1 MVAAYTELNPR
12 KFSEIAPMIERIAH
26 FCIGRRK
33 LVVGLLLACTLILS
47 WFAMHIQVRTVFE
60 DMLPSKHEYVKT
72 HEKFKSTFGG
82 SNMVTIMLEV
92 DKGDIFQ
99 QSVLEKVRDLT
110 LGMREVS
117 AVNQFQITS
126 LASKKLKEVHAST
139 SGIESVPLM
148 WPDVPQT
155 AEKMAE
161 LKSSVLRNP
170 LVYGPYVSKDLQATL
185 ITVDF
190 IDEKVDYA
198 TVFQEINAQIAKVDD
213 GSVKIRV
220 VGDPILFG
228 WVSHYLPETVHLV
241 IYALGVTLA
250 MLFVLLRTWRGVVLP
265 LLAGLVSA
273 IWALGICQ
281 ILGINFEPLVIVVAM
296 LITSRAVSHSVQIVN
311 RFDDE
316 LEVQPKAHNEELS
329 RIAARV
335 ALADLFRP
343 GMLGVIADAACMAVV
358 ALSPIPMLQ
367 KLTVLSVVWV
377 STLTVSAVILTPVL
391 LSYIR
396 KPRGFAHSLNL
407 QPVLRKVLDFA
418 VGITLSRARYAV
430 LSVSLLVIVCAG
442 IYSLNLKIGDANPG
456 SPILWPHAKYNQDSG
471 AINSRFEGVDRMFVV
486 IGEDSRP
493 GVVKSNDVLQSM
505 DRFQRFMEVQPEI
518 GGSLSIA
525 DVIPQVNASLHEGNP
540 HYLEMSDNA
549 AINGSLMAML
559 ESVSEPG
566 DMDRLIDKQSANGS
580 VTLMF
585 RDRQGETI
593 RTAVARIKEFIAANP
608 LKEGSW
614 QLAGGVVGVMAAIN
628 EIILSSQI
636 EAIALALLVLA
647 VLCTIVYRSTIAG
660 MLFMVPVIIS
670 NMLTFAFMVWKDI
683 GMNINTV
690 PVAAL
695 GIGLGVDYAFYI
707 ADRVKEEIAIGSSP
721 EHAIR
726 QALHSAGMGVVVTA
740 SVLILSTLLWW
751 ASSLRFQAEMGL
763 LMAIWLSVSAMS
775 ALFVMPSLIYVFRP
789 KFIFGAQVVEAKV
802 ALPQAA

>member
-1 MVAAYTELNPR
+1 
-12 KFSEIAPMIERIAH
+12 MIERIAH
-26 FCIGRRK
+26 FCIHRRK
-33 LVVGLLLACTLILS
+33 LVVGLLLVCTLILS
-47 WFAMHIQVRTVFE
+47 WFALHIQVRTVFE
-60 DMLPSKHEYVKT
+60 DLLPSKHEYVKT
-72 HEKFKSTFGG
+72 HEKFKDTFGG
-82 SNMVTIMLEV
+82 SNMVTVMLEV

-99 QSVLEKVRDLT
+99 KPVLEKVRDLT

-139 SGIESVPLM
+139 SGIESSPLM

-161 LKSSVLRNP
+161 LKSAVLRNP

-190 IDEKVDYA
+190 IDQKVDYA
-198 TVFQEINAQIAKVDD
+198 TVFQEINAQIARVDD
-213 GSVKIRV
+213 GSVKISV

-228 WVSHYLPETVHLV
+228 WVNHYLPETLHLV
-241 IYALGVTLA
+241 LYALGVTLA

-281 ILGINFEPLVIVVAM
+281 LLGISFEPLVIVVAM

-316 LEVQPKAHNEELS
+316 LEAQPQLSDNEVS
-329 RIAARV
+329 DTAARV

-391 LSYIR
+391 LSFIR
-396 KPRGFAHSLNL
+396 KPRGYAHPFNL
-407 QPVLRKVLDFA
+407 QPILRKVLDFA
-418 VGITLSRARYAV
+418 VVITLSRARYVV
-430 LSVSLLVIVCAG
+430 LGTSLVVIVSAG
-442 IYSLNLKIGDANPG
+442 IYALNLKIGDANPG
-456 SPILWPHAKYNQDSG
+456 SPILWPHAKYNQDSK
-471 AINSRFEGVDRMFVV
+471 AINSRFEGVDRLFVV
-486 IGEDSRP
+486 IGDDNQP
-493 GVVKSNDVLQSM
+493 GVVKGNEVLPLM

-540 HYLEMSDNA
+540 HYQEMSDNA
-549 AINGSLMAML
+549 AINASLMAML

-566 DMDRLIDKQSANGS
+566 DMDRFVDRQSANGS

-608 LKEGSW
+608 LKEGHW

-647 VLCTIVYRSTIAG
+647 VLCTIVYRSTTAG

-670 NMLTFAFMVWKDI
+670 NMLTFAFMVWKGI

-721 EHAIR
+721 EHAIS
-726 QALHSAGMGVVVTA
+726 QALHSAGMGVIVTA
-740 SVLILSTLLWW
+740 GVLILSTLLWW

-763 LMAIWLSVSAMS
+763 LMAIWLTVSAMS

-789 KFIFGAQVVEAKV
+789 KFIFGTQGGDAKV
-802 ALPQAA
+802 ALQQAA

>member
-1 MVAAYTELNPR
+1 
-12 KFSEIAPMIERIAH
+12 MIERIAH
-26 FCIGRRK
+26 FCIRQRK

-60 DMLPSKHEYVKT
+60 DMLPSKHEYVQT
-72 HEKFKSTFGG
+72 HEKFKNTFGG

-161 LKSSVLRNP
+161 LKSAVLRNP

-190 IDEKVDYA
+190 IDHKVDYA

-228 WVSHYLPETVHLV
+228 WVNHYLPETLHLV
-241 IYALGVTLA
+241 IYALGVTLS
-250 MLFVLLRTWRGVVLP
+250 MLFLLLRTWRGVVLP
-265 LLAGLVSA
+265 LLAGVVSA
-273 IWALGICQ
+273 IWALGICR

-316 LEVQPKAHNEELS
+316 LEVQPQIHGEELS

-430 LSVSLLVIVCAG
+430 LGVSLLVIVCAG

-456 SPILWPHAKYNQDSG
+456 SPILWPHAKYNEDSG

-486 IGEDSRP
+486 IGDDNRP
-493 GVVKSNDVLQSM
+493 GAVKSNDVLQSM
-505 DRFQRFMEVQPEI
+505 DRFQRFMEVQPAI

-566 DMDRLIDKQSANGS
+566 DMDRFLDKQSANGS

-608 LKEGSW
+608 LKEGQW

-789 KFIFGAQVVEAKV
+789 RFIFGAQGGEAKV
-802 ALPQAA
+802 PLPQAA